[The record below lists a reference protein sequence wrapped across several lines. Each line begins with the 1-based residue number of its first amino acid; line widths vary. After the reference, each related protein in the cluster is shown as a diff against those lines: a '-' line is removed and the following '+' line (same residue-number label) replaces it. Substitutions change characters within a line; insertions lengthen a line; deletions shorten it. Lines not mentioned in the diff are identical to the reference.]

1 MKTYGG
7 ASPAERKARR
17 RAALC
22 EAALDLLAEGGW
34 ERVTV
39 RGVCARARLNDRY
52 FYESFRDPAAL
63 LLAVREQVTRQA
75 FAAVDH
81 AIADTKPDPD
91 IRVRAVIVA
100 LVGFFTEDPRRGH
113 LLIQSQATEELR
125 QARQTSIRA
134 MARVVAD
141 QSAAMLGTQ
150 APPAQDRELAA
161 LTLVH
166 GTLELFASWLRGELD
181 ITREHL
187 ADFLV
192 AMVRTTEDLAAALR
206 RQQG

>member
-7 ASPAERKARR
+7 ASPDERKAKR

-22 EAALDLLAEGGW
+22 EAALDLLADGGW

-39 RGVCARARLNDRY
+39 RGVCARAKLNDRY

-63 LLAVREQVTRQA
+63 LLAVREQVTAHA
-75 FAAVDH
+75 FAVVDK
-81 AIADTKPDPD
+81 AIADTEPDPD
-91 IRVRAVIVA
+91 VRVRAVIVA
-100 LVGFFTEDPRRGH
+100 LVDFFTEDKRRGH
-113 LLIQSQATEELR
+113 VLIQSQATEQLR
-125 QARQTSIRA
+125 AARQTSVRA
-134 MARVVAD
+134 MARLVAD
-141 QSAAMLGTQ
+141 QSAAMLGAQ
-150 APPAQDRELAA
+150 APPEQDRELAA

-187 ADFLV
+187 VDFLV

-206 RQQG
+206 RQRR